1 MESLKQ
7 FLAFPLFATVVWLI
21 WVFGNQTGVDGA
33 SLLLLALTLLG
44 LAAWILGRWGTQSR
58 AGAGKRAVARTAAAF
73 ILIMAGAAAW
83 SGSQKVADAPSIRLG
98 SEWEAFSAARVEELR
113 SEGRPVFVD
122 FTAAWCLTCQVNERV
137 ALGNTAVQQAFRE
150 RDVAL
155 LKADW
160 TTRDPKITA
169 ALRSFGRSGV
179 PLYVLYSTD
188 PDVPPRILPELL
200 SVGIVL
206 EALASL

>member
-1 MESLKQ
+1 M
-7 FLAFPLFATVVWLI
+7 
-21 WVFGNQTGVDGA
+21 
-33 SLLLLALTLLG
+33 
-44 LAAWILGRWGTQSR
+44 
-58 AGAGKRAVARTAAAF
+58 
-73 ILIMAGAAAW
+73 
-83 SGSQKVADAPSIRLG
+83 
-98 SEWEAFSAARVEELR
+98 EELR

-137 ALGNTAVQQAFRE
+137 ALGNAAVQRAFRE

-160 TTRDPKITA
+160 TTRDPQITA

-179 PLYVLYSTD
+179 PLYVLFSAD
-188 PDVPPRILPELL
+188 PEVPPRILPELL

-206 EALASL
+206 EALADM